1 MTKPLRPEDRRPA
14 RLNALPKLPIFFD
27 LAGRSIL
34 VVGGSDGIA
43 WKAEL
48 LAAAGGTVR
57 ILAAEPSPELLA
69 LVRGNPERLTL
80 TRRGWREVDLER
92 VSVAVADIE
101 DRQEAQL
108 FADAARRHGAIVN
121 IVDQPAFCDFQFGTI
136 VNRAPVIVSIST
148 DGAAPILGQAIRRRI
163 EAVLPPSL
171 GAWAQA
177 AKGFRDRLREIV
189 PSKSGRRRFWE
200 KFVDVTFISQ
210 AQEDEQLAE
219 IERLARK
226 TLLEEDERPPVGEVI
241 IVGAGPGD
249 PELLTLKAMRELQ
262 AADIIVYDR
271 LVTPGVLELSRREAR
286 RIHVGKE
293 GHGASCRQEDI
304 NALIVDLA
312 LAGERVVRLKGGDPA
327 IFGRTGEEV
336 AACRD
341 AGVPVRIVPGI
352 TSASAAAALLNGS
365 LTHRD
370 HAQRVQFVTA
380 HDRHGGLPENLNIGA
395 LADPQAT
402 TVVYMGRRT
411 ASKLAT
417 RLIEGGLPSDTP
429 VAAVSNVSRDNQK
442 SLHTTIMDVAR
453 GVSLPEDG
461 PVIIMIGAS
470 VGAAGEVVVQRE
482 TASYHRDEMRPCR
495 IGAERTL
502 SSLVSQ

>member
-14 RLNALPKLPIFFD
+14 RLNALPKLPIFLD
-27 LAGRSIL
+27 LAGKTIL
-34 VVGGSDGIA
+34 VVGGSDGVA
-43 WKAEL
+43 WKTEL

-57 ILAAEPSPELLA
+57 ILAEEPSPELLA
-69 LVRGNPERLTL
+69 LVQGNPERLTL
-80 TRRGWREVDLER
+80 IRRSWRDADLQGA
-92 VSVAVADIE
+92 SVAVADIE
-101 DRQEAQL
+101 DRQEARL
-108 FADAARRHGAIVN
+108 FADMARRSGALVN
-121 IVDQPAFCDFQFGTI
+121 VVDQPAFCDFQFGTI

-171 GAWAQA
+171 GTWAKA

-271 LVTPGVLELSRREAR
+271 LVTPGVLELARREAR

-312 LAGERVVRLKGGDPA
+312 LAGRRVVRLKGGDPA

-336 AACRD
+336 SACHD
-341 AGVPVRIVPGI
+341 AGIPVRIVPGV
-352 TSASAAAALLNGS
+352 TTASAAAAALNGS

-380 HDRHGGLPENLNIGA
+380 HDRHGGLPENLNIAA

-402 TVVYMGRRT
+402 TVIYMGRRT
-411 ASKLAT
+411 ASKLAA
-417 RLIEGGLPSDTP
+417 RLIEAGLRPETP
-429 VAAVSNVSRDNQK
+429 VAAVSNVSRDDQK
-442 SLHTTIMDVAR
+442 SVRTTILDIAR
-453 GVSLPEDG
+453 EAPLPEDG
-461 PVIIMIGAS
+461 PLIIMIGAS
-470 VGAAGEVVVQRE
+470 IGVANQIRIQRR
-482 TASYHRDEMRPCR
+482 TASSLHDKMRR
-495 IGAERTL
+495 SMAKAEQ
-502 SSLVSQ
+502 SLPARVSQ